1 MFNRYK
7 FTSAKADPKTGIRYK
22 GPTLYPEIPEKDTD
36 IIHTVI
42 VGERLDLLSY
52 RFYNDSGLWWI
63 ISRAN
68 SLDPSITTPEVG
80 TELRIPADIGEI
92 LSQLQTINSGV

>member
-7 FTSAKADPKTGIRYK
+7 NIRGKKDPKTGYRYRV
-22 GPTLYPEIPEKDTD
+22 PVLYPHIVERDD
-36 IIHTVI
+36 DVIHTVI

-52 RFYNDSGLWWI
+52 RYYDDAGLWWI

-68 SLDPSITTPEVG
+68 SLDPSIISPEVG
-80 TELRIPADIGEI
+80 TELKIPQNIGEI
-92 LSQLQTINSGV
+92 LTRFQSLNTSE